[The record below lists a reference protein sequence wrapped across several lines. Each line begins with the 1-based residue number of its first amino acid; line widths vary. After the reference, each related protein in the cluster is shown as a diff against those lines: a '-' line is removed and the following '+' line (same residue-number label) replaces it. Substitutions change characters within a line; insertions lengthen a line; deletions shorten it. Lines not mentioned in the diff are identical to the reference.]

1 MYATTTSC
9 SVALAIIVLLVFVL
23 RRHLSALLKDESTL
37 PVPLRS
43 YSLSRSILFFWTMVL
58 FLSICYIGIKT
69 DNLTPIDSGVL
80 ILMGIV
86 VGTATTGRVIDSS
99 QTQDPAIIRTQDT
112 HQSQGFL
119 LDILSDG
126 NGVSISRLQTVIFN
140 IIYGCAFVS
149 LVITQ
154 EILYNFPTETLTLLG
169 ISSGAYAFMK
179 VPENKPTPPPPPV
192 NQLQL

>member
-1 MYATTTSC
+1 M
-9 SVALAIIVLLVFVL
+9 ALAIIVLLVFVL

-69 DNLTPIDSGVL
+69 DNLAPIDSGVL

-99 QTQDPAIIRTQDT
+99 QTQDPGITRTQDT

-126 NGVSISRLQTVIFN
+126 NGMSISRLQTVIFN

-154 EILYNFPTETLTLLG
+154 EVLYNFPTETLTLLG

-179 VPENKPTPPPPPV
+179 VPENKPTPPPPPA